1 MVWGSLSDIAFSD
14 AKHLLF
20 GYREQ
25 LEKKKIHG
33 STQKYRTAQKKL
45 LSLESL
51 KKYFFL
57 RKLTKMSNLILCFS
71 EIPELFICVR
81 VREVAFSS
89 EDWKKLSVW
98 SSVLFMVFSLEM
110 PKGKH
115 IENRRDQM
123 CLFFSKRSPLY
134 SMTDLCRFHTLS
146 HDYLQ
151 ILSPIIGVMN

>member
-98 SSVLFMVFSLEM
+98 SSVLFMVFALKMRKREAYRKQAASNVSVLVNKVSVLEHDPFM
-110 PKGKH
+110 
-115 IENRRDQM
+115 QV
-123 CLFFSKRSPLY
+123 S
-134 SMTDLCRFHTLS
+134 HTVSWMFTNKFAQLS
-146 HDYLQ
+146 A
-151 ILSPIIGVMN
+151 